1 MPEGNTMLGKDY
13 YRIETDVELSGEK
26 LKSLVFFYGPLLGPE
41 ALNLYQYL
49 VLKGPSIGFNR
60 LNDLLGELNLSI
72 DQIEMLSGKMNE
84 FRLLKTLKKE
94 DHYIFVLEGPMDM
107 NSFIK
112 DDIFVRCFILK
123 TSGAHYQN
131 LLAGL
136 VQPEEHRDYE
146 NVSKTLS
153 QDALASWSRSD
164 ETYIRKARTGKK
176 KENYDFNTL
185 FDINVFLKD
194 ISPTLF
200 PLRFRTRSN
209 LEKIAVF
216 GDLYDVSY
224 DRMRVYLAQVS
235 DFDADS
241 FDIRKLEKAC
251 MASNGTYEK
260 LEQGRYDVPCVRFL
274 MSLQDGKEVT
284 ESDRY
289 LLSKL
294 SQKYHL
300 SAPVIN
306 VLVEY
311 GLKNCDNRLVEK
323 YLTKTASDLH
333 RNDIDTAEKA
343 LQWLYEPQSGKK
355 EDKLPVYDTSNNTSL
370 SAKQEEE
377 LLELMGKK

>member
-1 MPEGNTMLGKDY
+1 MLGKEY

-26 LKSLVFFYGPLLGPE
+26 LKSLVFFYGPLIGCE
-41 ALNLYQYL
+41 ALNLYEYL
-49 VLKGPSIGFNR
+49 VLKGSSIGYAK
-60 LNDLLGELNLSI
+60 LNDLLQELNLSI
-72 DQIEMLSGKMNE
+72 DHFEELIGHMNE

-94 DHYIFVLEGPMDM
+94 DHYIFVLQAPLDM
-107 NSFIK
+107 NEFIK
-112 DDIFVRCFILK
+112 DDIFVRYFILK
-123 TSGAHYQN
+123 TSGANYQK
-131 LLAGL
+131 LISTL
-136 VQPEEHRDYE
+136 VEPDEHRDFE
-146 NVSKTLS
+146 NVSKTLTS
-153 QDALASWSRSD
+153 EALSGWTKSD
-164 ETYIRKARTGKK
+164 ETYINKTRKSK
-176 KENYDFNTL
+176 KEKYDFNTL

-200 PLRFRTRSN
+200 PMRFRTRNN
-209 LEKIAVF
+209 LEKIAIY

-241 FDIRKLEKAC
+241 FDLKKLEKVC
-251 MASNGTYEK
+251 MSSSGNYEK
-260 LEQGRYDVPCVRFL
+260 IEKGRYDVPCVRFL

-294 SQKYHL
+294 SAKYHL

-323 YLTKTASDLH
+323 YLTKTAADLH
-333 RNDIDTAEKA
+333 RNDINTADEA
-343 LQWLYEPQSGKK
+343 LKWLYYSGEKRS
-355 EDKLPVYDTSNNTSL
+355 EDKLPSYDTSNNTSL
-370 SAKQEEE
+370 SESDEEE
-377 LLELMGKK
+377 LLILMGKK

>member
-1 MPEGNTMLGKDY
+1 MLGKDY

-26 LKSLVFFYGPLLGPE
+26 LKSLVFFYGPLIGCE
-41 ALNLYQYL
+41 ALNLYEYL
-49 VLKGPSIGFNR
+49 VLKGSSIGYAK
-60 LNDLLGELNLSI
+60 LNDLLQELNLSI
-72 DQIEMLSGKMNE
+72 DHFEELIGHMNE

-94 DHYIFVLEGPMDM
+94 DHYIFALQAPLDM
-107 NSFIK
+107 NEFIK
-112 DDIFVRCFILK
+112 DDIFVRYFILK
-123 TSGAHYQN
+123 TSGANYQR
-131 LLAGL
+131 LISTL
-136 VQPEEHRDYE
+136 VEPDEHRDFE
-146 NVSKTLS
+146 NVSKTLTS
-153 QDALASWSRSD
+153 EALSGWTKSD
-164 ETYIRKARTGKK
+164 ETYINKSRKSK
-176 KENYDFNTL
+176 KEKYDFNTL

-200 PLRFRTRSN
+200 PMRFRTRNN
-209 LEKIAVF
+209 LEKIAIY

-241 FDIRKLEKAC
+241 FDLKKLEKVC
-251 MASNGTYEK
+251 MSSSGNYEK
-260 LEQGRYDVPCVRFL
+260 IEKGRYDVPCVRFL

-294 SQKYHL
+294 SAKYHL

-323 YLTKTASDLH
+323 YLTKTAADLH
-333 RNDIDTAEKA
+333 RNDINTADEA
-343 LQWLYEPQSGKK
+343 LKWLYNSGEKRS
-355 EDKLPVYDTSNNTSL
+355 EDKLPSYDTSNNTSL
-370 SAKQEEE
+370 SESDEEE
-377 LLELMGKK
+377 LLKLMGKK

>member
-1 MPEGNTMLGKDY
+1 MLGKDY

-26 LKSLVFFYGPLLGPE
+26 LKSLVFFYGPLIGCE
-41 ALNLYQYL
+41 ALDLYEYL
-49 VLKGPSIGFNR
+49 VLKGSSIGYAK
-60 LNDLLGELNLSI
+60 LNDLLQELNLSI
-72 DQIEMLSGKMNE
+72 DHFEELIGHMNE

-94 DHYIFVLEGPMDM
+94 DHYIFVLQAPLDM
-107 NSFIK
+107 NEFIK
-112 DDIFVRCFILK
+112 DDIFVRYFILK
-123 TSGAHYQN
+123 TSGANYQK
-131 LLAGL
+131 LISTL
-136 VQPEEHRDYE
+136 VEPDEHRDFE
-146 NVSKTLS
+146 NVSKTLTS
-153 QDALASWSRSD
+153 EALSGWTKSD
-164 ETYIRKARTGKK
+164 ETYINKSRKSK
-176 KENYDFNTL
+176 KEKYDFNTL

-200 PLRFRTRSN
+200 PMRFRTRNN
-209 LEKIAVF
+209 LEKIAIY

-241 FDIRKLEKAC
+241 FDLKKLEKVC
-251 MASNGTYEK
+251 MSSSGNYEK
-260 LEQGRYDVPCVRFL
+260 IEKGRYDVPCVRFL

-294 SQKYHL
+294 SAKYHL

-323 YLTKTASDLH
+323 YLTKTAADLH
-333 RNDIDTAEKA
+333 RNDINTADEA
-343 LQWLYEPQSGKK
+343 LKWLYNSGEKRS
-355 EDKLPVYDTSNNTSL
+355 EDKLPSYDTSNNTSL
-370 SAKQEEE
+370 SESDEEE
-377 LLELMGKK
+377 LLKLMGKK

>member
-1 MPEGNTMLGKDY
+1 MLGKDY

-26 LKSLVFFYGPLLGPE
+26 LKSLVFFYGPLIGCE
-41 ALNLYQYL
+41 ALNLYEYL
-49 VLKGPSIGFNR
+49 VLKGSSIGYAK
-60 LNDLLGELNLSI
+60 LNDLLQELNLSI
-72 DQIEMLSGKMNE
+72 DHFEELIGHMNE

-94 DHYIFVLEGPMDM
+94 DHYIFVLQAPLDM
-107 NSFIK
+107 NEFIK
-112 DDIFVRCFILK
+112 DDIFVRYFILK
-123 TSGAHYQN
+123 TSGANYQK
-131 LLAGL
+131 LISTL
-136 VQPEEHRDYE
+136 VEPDEHRDFE
-146 NVSKTLS
+146 NVSKTLTS
-153 QDALASWSRSD
+153 EALSGWTKSD
-164 ETYIRKARTGKK
+164 ETYINKTRKSK
-176 KENYDFNTL
+176 KEKYDFNTL

-200 PLRFRTRSN
+200 PMRFRTRNN
-209 LEKIAVF
+209 LEKIAIY

-241 FDIRKLEKAC
+241 FDLKKLEKVC
-251 MASNGTYEK
+251 MSSSGNYEK
-260 LEQGRYDVPCVRFL
+260 IEKGRYDVPCVRFL

-294 SQKYHL
+294 SAKYHL

-323 YLTKTASDLH
+323 YLTKTAADLH
-333 RNDIDTAEKA
+333 RNDINTADEA
-343 LQWLYEPQSGKK
+343 LKWLYNSGEKRS
-355 EDKLPVYDTSNNTSL
+355 EDKLPSYDTSNNTSL
-370 SAKQEEE
+370 SESDEEE
-377 LLELMGKK
+377 LLILMGKK

>member
-1 MPEGNTMLGKDY
+1 MLGKDY

-26 LKSLVFFYGPLLGPE
+26 LKSLVFFYGPLIGCE
-41 ALNLYQYL
+41 ALNLYEYL
-49 VLKGPSIGFNR
+49 VLKGSSIGYAK
-60 LNDLLGELNLSI
+60 LNDLLQELNLSI
-72 DQIEMLSGKMNE
+72 DHFEELIGHINE

-94 DHYIFVLEGPMDM
+94 DHYIFVLQAPLDM
-107 NSFIK
+107 NEFIK
-112 DDIFVRCFILK
+112 DDIFVRYFILK
-123 TSGAHYQN
+123 TSGANYQK
-131 LLAGL
+131 LISTL
-136 VQPEEHRDYE
+136 VEPDEHRDFE
-146 NVSKTLS
+146 NVSKTLTS
-153 QDALASWSRSD
+153 EALSGWTKSD
-164 ETYIRKARTGKK
+164 ETYINKSRKSK
-176 KENYDFNTL
+176 KEKYDFNTL

-200 PLRFRTRSN
+200 PMRFRTRNN
-209 LEKIAVF
+209 LEKIAIY

-241 FDIRKLEKAC
+241 FDLKKLEKAC
-251 MASNGTYEK
+251 MSSSRNYEK
-260 LEQGRYDVPCVRFL
+260 IEKGRYDVPCVRFL

-294 SQKYHL
+294 SAKYHL

-323 YLTKTASDLH
+323 YLTKTAADLH
-333 RNDIDTAEKA
+333 RNDINTADEA
-343 LQWLYEPQSGKK
+343 LKWLYNSGEKRS
-355 EDKLPVYDTSNNTSL
+355 EDKLPSYDTSNNTSL
-370 SAKQEEE
+370 SESDEEE
-377 LLELMGKK
+377 LLKLMGKK

>member
-1 MPEGNTMLGKDY
+1 MLGKDY

-26 LKSLVFFYGPLLGPE
+26 LKSLVFFYGPLIGCE
-41 ALNLYQYL
+41 ALNLYEYL
-49 VLKGPSIGFNR
+49 VLKGSSIGYAK
-60 LNDLLGELNLSI
+60 LNDLLQELNLSI
-72 DQIEMLSGKMNE
+72 DHFEELIGHMNE

-94 DHYIFVLEGPMDM
+94 DHYIFVLQAPLDM
-107 NSFIK
+107 NEFIK
-112 DDIFVRCFILK
+112 DDIFVRYFILK
-123 TSGAHYQN
+123 TSGANYQK
-131 LLAGL
+131 LISTL
-136 VQPEEHRDYE
+136 VEPDEHRDFE
-146 NVSKTLS
+146 NVSKTLTS
-153 QDALASWSRSD
+153 EALSGWTKSD
-164 ETYIRKARTGKK
+164 ETYINKTRKSK
-176 KENYDFNTL
+176 KEKYDFNTL

-200 PLRFRTRSN
+200 PMRFRTRNN
-209 LEKIAVF
+209 LEKIAIY

-241 FDIRKLEKAC
+241 FDLKKLEKVC
-251 MASNGTYEK
+251 MSSSGNYEK
-260 LEQGRYDVPCVRFL
+260 IEKGRYDVPCVRFL

-294 SQKYHL
+294 SAKYHL

-323 YLTKTASDLH
+323 YLTKTAADLH
-333 RNDIDTAEKA
+333 RNDINTADEA
-343 LQWLYEPQSGKK
+343 LKWLYNSGEKRS
-355 EDKLPVYDTSNNTSL
+355 EDKLPSYDTSNNTSL
-370 SAKQEEE
+370 SESDEEE
-377 LLELMGKK
+377 LLKLMGKK

>member
-1 MPEGNTMLGKDY
+1 MLGKDY

-26 LKSLVFFYGPLLGPE
+26 LKSLVFFYGPLIGCE
-41 ALNLYQYL
+41 ALNLYEYL
-49 VLKGPSIGFNR
+49 VLKGSSIGYAK
-60 LNDLLGELNLSI
+60 LNDLLQELNLSI
-72 DQIEMLSGKMNE
+72 DHFEELIGHMNE

-94 DHYIFVLEGPMDM
+94 DHYIFVLQAPLDM
-107 NSFIK
+107 NEFIK
-112 DDIFVRCFILK
+112 DDIFVRYFILK
-123 TSGAHYQN
+123 TSGANYQR
-131 LLAGL
+131 LISTL
-136 VQPEEHRDYE
+136 VEPDEHRDFE
-146 NVSKTLS
+146 NVSKTLTS
-153 QDALASWSRSD
+153 EALSGWTKSD
-164 ETYIRKARTGKK
+164 ETYINKTRKSK
-176 KENYDFNTL
+176 KEKYDFNTL

-200 PLRFRTRSN
+200 PMRFRTRNN
-209 LEKIAVF
+209 LEKIAIY

-241 FDIRKLEKAC
+241 FDLKKLEKVC
-251 MASNGTYEK
+251 MSSSGNYEK
-260 LEQGRYDVPCVRFL
+260 IEKGRYDVPCVRFL

-294 SQKYHL
+294 SAKYHL

-323 YLTKTASDLH
+323 YLTKTAADLH
-333 RNDIDTAEKA
+333 RNDINTADEA
-343 LQWLYEPQSGKK
+343 LKWLYNSGEKRR
-355 EDKLPVYDTSNNTSL
+355 EDKLPSYDTSNNTSL
-370 SAKQEEE
+370 SESDEEE
-377 LLELMGKK
+377 LLKLMGKK

>member
-1 MPEGNTMLGKDY
+1 MLGKDY

-26 LKSLVFFYGPLLGPE
+26 LKSLVFFYGPLIGCE
-41 ALNLYQYL
+41 ALNLYEYL
-49 VLKGPSIGFNR
+49 VLKGSSIGYAK
-60 LNDLLGELNLSI
+60 LNDLLQELNLSI
-72 DQIEMLSGKMNE
+72 DHFEELIGHMNE

-94 DHYIFVLEGPMDM
+94 DHYIFVLQAPLDM
-107 NSFIK
+107 NEFIK
-112 DDIFVRCFILK
+112 DDIFVRYFILK
-123 TSGAHYQN
+123 TSGANYQK
-131 LLAGL
+131 LISTL
-136 VQPEEHRDYE
+136 VEPDEHRDFE
-146 NVSKTLS
+146 NVSKTLTS
-153 QDALASWSRSD
+153 EALSGWTKSD
-164 ETYIRKARTGKK
+164 ETYINKSRKSK
-176 KENYDFNTL
+176 KEKYDFNTL

-200 PLRFRTRSN
+200 PMRFRTRNN
-209 LEKIAVF
+209 LEKIAIY

-241 FDIRKLEKAC
+241 FDLKKLEKVC
-251 MASNGTYEK
+251 MSSSGNYEK
-260 LEQGRYDVPCVRFL
+260 IEKGRYDVPCVRFL

-294 SQKYHL
+294 SAKYHL

-323 YLTKTASDLH
+323 YLTKTAADLH
-333 RNDIDTAEKA
+333 RNDINTADEA
-343 LQWLYEPQSGKK
+343 LKWLYNSGEKRS
-355 EDKLPVYDTSNNTSL
+355 EDKLPSYDTSNNTSL
-370 SAKQEEE
+370 SESDEEE
-377 LLELMGKK
+377 LLKLMGKK

>member
-1 MPEGNTMLGKDY
+1 MLGKDY

-26 LKSLVFFYGPLLGPE
+26 LKSLVFFYGPLIGCE
-41 ALNLYQYL
+41 ALNLYEYL
-49 VLKGPSIGFNR
+49 VLKGSSIGYAK
-60 LNDLLGELNLSI
+60 LNDLLQELNLSI
-72 DQIEMLSGKMNE
+72 DHFEELIGHMNE

-94 DHYIFVLEGPMDM
+94 DHYIFVLQAPLDM
-107 NSFIK
+107 NEFIK
-112 DDIFVRCFILK
+112 DDIFVRYFILK
-123 TSGAHYQN
+123 TSGANYQK
-131 LLAGL
+131 LISTL
-136 VQPEEHRDYE
+136 VEPDEHRDFE
-146 NVSKTLS
+146 NVSKTLTS
-153 QDALASWSRSD
+153 EALSGWTKSD
-164 ETYIRKARTGKK
+164 ETYINKTRKSK
-176 KENYDFNTL
+176 KEKYDFNTL

-200 PLRFRTRSN
+200 PMRFRTRNN
-209 LEKIAVF
+209 LEKIAIY

-241 FDIRKLEKAC
+241 FDLKKLEKVC
-251 MASNGTYEK
+251 MSSSGNYEK
-260 LEQGRYDVPCVRFL
+260 IEKGRYDVPCVRFL

-294 SQKYHL
+294 SAKYHL

-323 YLTKTASDLH
+323 YLTKTAADLH
-333 RNDIDTAEKA
+333 RNDINMADEA
-343 LQWLYEPQSGKK
+343 LKWLYYSGEKRS
-355 EDKLPVYDTSNNTSL
+355 EDKLPSYDTSNNTSL
-370 SAKQEEE
+370 SESDEEE
-377 LLELMGKK
+377 LLILMGKK

>member
-1 MPEGNTMLGKDY
+1 MPESNTMLGKDY

-26 LKSLVFFYGPLLGPE
+26 LKSLVFFYGPLIGCE
-41 ALNLYQYL
+41 ALNLYEYL
-49 VLKGPSIGFNR
+49 VLKGSSIGYAK
-60 LNDLLGELNLSI
+60 LNDLLQELNLSI
-72 DQIEMLSGKMNE
+72 DHFEELIGHMNE

-94 DHYIFVLEGPMDM
+94 DHYIFVLQAPLDM
-107 NSFIK
+107 NEFIK
-112 DDIFVRCFILK
+112 DDIFVRYFILK
-123 TSGAHYQN
+123 TSGANYQK
-131 LLAGL
+131 LISTL
-136 VQPEEHRDYE
+136 VEPDEHRDFE
-146 NVSKTLS
+146 NVSKTLTS
-153 QDALASWSRSD
+153 EALSGWTKSD
-164 ETYIRKARTGKK
+164 ETYINKTRKSK
-176 KENYDFNTL
+176 KEKYDFNTL

-200 PLRFRTRSN
+200 PMRFRTRNN
-209 LEKIAVF
+209 LEKIAIY

-241 FDIRKLEKAC
+241 FDLKKLEKVC
-251 MASNGTYEK
+251 MSSSGNYEK
-260 LEQGRYDVPCVRFL
+260 IEKGRYDVPCVRFL

-294 SQKYHL
+294 SAKYHL

-323 YLTKTASDLH
+323 YLTKTAADLH
-333 RNDIDTAEKA
+333 RNDINTADEA
-343 LQWLYEPQSGKK
+343 LKWLYYSGEKRS
-355 EDKLPVYDTSNNTSL
+355 EDKLPSYDTSNNTSL
-370 SAKQEEE
+370 SESDEEE
-377 LLELMGKK
+377 LLILMGKK

>member
-1 MPEGNTMLGKDY
+1 MLGKDY
-13 YRIETDVELSGEK
+13 YRIETDVELSGGK
-26 LKSLVFFYGPLLGPE
+26 LRSLVFFYGPLIGSE
-41 ALNLYQYL
+41 ALNLYEYL
-49 VLKGPSIGFNR
+49 VLKGPTIGFAK
-60 LNDLLGELNLSI
+60 LNDLLQELNLSI
-72 DQIEMLSGKMNE
+72 DHFEQLIGNMNE
-84 FRLLKTLKKE
+84 FRLLKTLKKQ
-94 DHYIFVLEGPMDM
+94 DHYIFVLEPPLEM
-107 NSFIK
+107 NEFIK
-112 DDIFVRCFILK
+112 DDIFVRYFILK
-123 TSGAHYQN
+123 TSGANYQK
-131 LLAGL
+131 LISTL
-136 VQPEEHRDYE
+136 VEPDVHADFE

-153 QDALASWSRSD
+153 SEALSSWSQSD
-164 ETYIRKARTGKK
+164 ETYISKKRNGRK
-176 KENYDFNTL
+176 KERYDFNTL

-200 PLRFRTRSN
+200 PMRFRTRNN
-209 LEKIAVF
+209 LEKIAIY

-241 FDIRKLEKAC
+241 FDLKKLEKVC
-251 MASNGTYEK
+251 MSSSGNYEK
-260 LEQGRYDVPCVRFL
+260 IEQGRYDVPCVRFL

-294 SQKYHL
+294 SSKYHL

-333 RNDIDTAEKA
+333 RNDINTADEA
-343 LQWLYEPQSGKK
+343 LKWLYNSGEKK
-355 EDKLPVYDTSNNTSL
+355 TGEKLPSYDTSNNTSL
-370 SAKQEEE
+370 SESEEEE
-377 LLELMGKK
+377 LLRLMGKK

>member
-1 MPEGNTMLGKDY
+1 MLGKDY

-26 LKSLVFFYGPLLGPE
+26 LKSLVFFYGPLIGCE
-41 ALNLYQYL
+41 ALNLYEYL
-49 VLKGPSIGFNR
+49 VLKGSSIGYAK
-60 LNDLLGELNLSI
+60 LNDLLQELNLSI
-72 DQIEMLSGKMNE
+72 DHFEELIGHMNE

-94 DHYIFVLEGPMDM
+94 DHYIFVLQAPLDM
-107 NSFIK
+107 NEFIK
-112 DDIFVRCFILK
+112 DDIFVRYFILK
-123 TSGAHYQN
+123 TSGANYQR
-131 LLAGL
+131 LISTL
-136 VQPEEHRDYE
+136 VEPDEHRDFE
-146 NVSKTLS
+146 NVSKTLTS
-153 QDALASWSRSD
+153 EALSGWTKSD
-164 ETYIRKARTGKK
+164 ETYINKSRKSK
-176 KENYDFNTL
+176 KEKYDFNTL

-200 PLRFRTRSN
+200 PMRFRTRNN
-209 LEKIAVF
+209 LEKIAIY

-241 FDIRKLEKAC
+241 FDLKKLEKVC
-251 MASNGTYEK
+251 MSSSGNYEK
-260 LEQGRYDVPCVRFL
+260 IEKGRYDVPCVRFL

-294 SQKYHL
+294 SAKYHL

-323 YLTKTASDLH
+323 YLTKTAADLH
-333 RNDIDTAEKA
+333 RNDINTADEA
-343 LQWLYEPQSGKK
+343 LKWLYNSGEKRS
-355 EDKLPVYDTSNNTSL
+355 EDKLPSYDTSNNTSL
-370 SAKQEEE
+370 SESDEEE
-377 LLELMGKK
+377 LLKLMGKK

>member
-1 MPEGNTMLGKDY
+1 MLGKDY

-26 LKSLVFFYGPLLGPE
+26 LKSLVFFYGPLIGCE
-41 ALNLYQYL
+41 ALNLYEYL
-49 VLKGPSIGFNR
+49 VLKGSSIGYAK
-60 LNDLLGELNLSI
+60 LNDLLQELNLSI
-72 DQIEMLSGKMNE
+72 DHFEELIGHMNE

-94 DHYIFVLEGPMDM
+94 DHYIFVLQAPLDM
-107 NSFIK
+107 NEFIK
-112 DDIFVRCFILK
+112 DDIFVRYFILK
-123 TSGAHYQN
+123 TSGANYQK
-131 LLAGL
+131 LISTL
-136 VQPEEHRDYE
+136 VEPDEHRDFE
-146 NVSKTLS
+146 NVSKTLTS
-153 QDALASWSRSD
+153 EALSGWTKSD
-164 ETYIRKARTGKK
+164 ETYINKTRKTK
-176 KENYDFNTL
+176 KEKYDFNTL

-200 PLRFRTRSN
+200 PMRFRTRNN
-209 LEKIAVF
+209 LEKIAIY

-241 FDIRKLEKAC
+241 FDLKKLEKVC
-251 MASNGTYEK
+251 MSSSGNYEK
-260 LEQGRYDVPCVRFL
+260 IEKGRYDVPCVRFL

-294 SQKYHL
+294 SAKYHL

-323 YLTKTASDLH
+323 YLTKTAADLH
-333 RNDIDTAEKA
+333 RNDINTADEA
-343 LQWLYEPQSGKK
+343 LKWLYNSGEKRS
-355 EDKLPVYDTSNNTSL
+355 EDKLPSYDTSNNTSL
-370 SAKQEEE
+370 SESDEEE
-377 LLELMGKK
+377 LLILMGKK

>member
-1 MPEGNTMLGKDY
+1 MLGKDY

-26 LKSLVFFYGPLLGPE
+26 LKSLVFFYGPLIGCE
-41 ALNLYQYL
+41 ALDLYEYL
-49 VLKGPSIGFNR
+49 VLKGSSIGYAK
-60 LNDLLGELNLSI
+60 LNDLLQELNLSI
-72 DQIEMLSGKMNE
+72 DHFEELIGHMNE

-94 DHYIFVLEGPMDM
+94 DHYIFVLQAPLDM
-107 NSFIK
+107 NEFIK
-112 DDIFVRCFILK
+112 DDIFVRYFILK
-123 TSGAHYQN
+123 TSGANYQK
-131 LLAGL
+131 LISTL
-136 VQPEEHRDYE
+136 VEPDEHRDFE
-146 NVSKTLS
+146 NVSKTLTS
-153 QDALASWSRSD
+153 EALSGWTKSD
-164 ETYIRKARTGKK
+164 ETYINKSRKSK
-176 KENYDFNTL
+176 KEKYDFNTL

-200 PLRFRTRSN
+200 PMRFRTRNN
-209 LEKIAVF
+209 LEKIAIY

-241 FDIRKLEKAC
+241 FDLKKLEKVC
-251 MASNGTYEK
+251 MSSSGNYEK
-260 LEQGRYDVPCVRFL
+260 IEKGRYDVPCVRFL

-294 SQKYHL
+294 SAKYHL

-323 YLTKTASDLH
+323 YLTKTAADLH
-333 RNDIDTAEKA
+333 RNDINTADEA
-343 LQWLYEPQSGKK
+343 LKWLYNSGEKRS
-355 EDKLPVYDTSNNTSL
+355 EDKLPSYDTSNNTSL
-370 SAKQEEE
+370 SESDEEE
-377 LLELMGKK
+377 LLKLIGKK